1 MDPHAEQDAAG
12 RGGDRHGPGLRW
24 PALCWGTILLLIGV
38 VQIVRAQWFDTAV
51 FLTAAVAV
59 AASTVLPRR
68 VPAAV
73 PLRPLAAAAIGLG
86 AFLCLMPRHSAGM
99 AAVVLLTGAGSLVVA
114 WRGGASAGPRQWT
127 PGLRRLGAVWAV
139 ALIAG
144 CVWELVQFIL
154 GETAPDRPT
163 YALSDLIDPL
173 LDGTAGRSA
182 FIVAWLACG
191 VFLLRRGRR
200 R

>member
-12 RGGDRHGPGLRW
+12 RGGDRHGPALRW
-24 PALCWGTILLLIGV
+24 PVLCWVTILLLIGV

-59 AASTVLPRR
+59 ATSAMLPRR
-68 VPAAV
+68 APTAV
-73 PLRPLAAAAIGLG
+73 PLYPLLAAAVVLG

-99 AAVVLLTGAGSLVVA
+99 AAVVLLTGAGAIVVA
-114 WRGGASAGPRQWT
+114 WSGASTGPQDWA
-127 PGLRRLGAVWAV
+127 PGLRRLGAVWTA

-154 GETAPDRPT
+154 GEIAPDRPT

-173 LDGTAGRSA
+173 LDDIAGRSV

-191 VFLLRRGRR
+191 VFLLRR
-200 R
+200 

>member
-12 RGGDRHGPGLRW
+12 RDGDRRGRALRW
-24 PALCWGTILLLIGV
+24 PMLCWVTILLLIGV

-51 FLTAAVAV
+51 FLTAAVSV
-59 AASTVLPRR
+59 AASAALPRH
-68 VPAAV
+68 VPAAA
-73 PLRPLAAAAIGLG
+73 PLRPLLATAVLLG
-86 AFLCLMPRHSAGM
+86 AFLCLMPRHSPGM
-99 AAVVLLTGAGSLVVA
+99 AAVVLLTGAGAVVVA
-114 WRGGASAGPRQWT
+114 WSGAFAGPHRWT
-127 PGLRRLGAVWAV
+127 PGLRRLGTVWAA

-154 GETAPDRPT
+154 GEIAPDRPT

-173 LDGTAGRSA
+173 LDSAAGRSA
-182 FIVAWLACG
+182 FIAAWLACG